1 MDQTILEAR
10 IINQEFDFPGFPSLA
25 RCAERLQLLQ
35 QSHRLKPSPDETSSS
50 SSSSSEAAPGP
61 TEAGPEAPPAAAATT
76 TTTVPVV
83 NVYDGF
89 AREIMSYKLEM
100 TKTCRQ
106 YSTCDIE
113 ASNYQS
119 LSNEVSSE
127 IAKVREEVLQLEVE
141 LKQQEG
147 IRSHRE
153 RLELLAKEVNT
164 RPARS
169 SLKRKLAAMEEE
181 LKNVEE
187 SITAIDAAVMVRYE
201 QFEAVQRA
209 VAVLQDV
216 IGEWLV
222 QWFVRILVG

>member
-10 IINQEFDFPGFPSLA
+10 IITQEFDFPGFPSLT
-25 RCAERLQLLQ
+25 RCAERLQVLQ
-35 QSHRLKPSPDETSSS
+35 QSHRSKALVGDSSS
-50 SSSSSEAAPGP
+50 SGSSG
-61 TEAGPEAPPAAAATT
+61 EAPPVTETTAPETTTAPAATAT
-76 TTTVPVV
+76 TAAPPI
-83 NVYDGF
+83 NVYDAF
-89 AREIMSYKLEM
+89 AREILSYKLEM
-100 TKTCRQ
+100 TKTCRH

-119 LSNEVSSE
+119 LTDEVSTE
-127 IAKVREEVLQLEVE
+127 IAKVREEVLRLEVE

-187 SITAIDAAVMVRYE
+187 SITAIDAAVMTRHE
-201 QFEAVQRA
+201 QFEALQRA

-216 IGEWLV
+216 IGE
-222 QWFVRILVG
+222 FVVSSED

>member
-10 IINQEFDFPGFPSLA
+10 IINQEFDFPGFPSLN
-25 RCAERLQLLQ
+25 RCAERLQSLQ
-35 QSHRLKPSPDETSSS
+35 QSHRLPTTAGESSS
-50 SSSSSEAAPGP
+50 SSSGVAADTDTAAPL
-61 TEAGPEAPPAAAATT
+61 EASTAAPPTTT
-76 TTTVPVV
+76 TTTVPPF
-83 NVYDGF
+83 NVYEAF

-100 TKTCRQ
+100 TKTCRH

-113 ASNYQS
+113 ATNYQS
-119 LSNEVSSE
+119 LTDDVSAD
-127 IAKVREEVLQLEVE
+127 IAKAREEVLQLEVE
-141 LKQQEG
+141 LKQQEN

-169 SLKRKLAAMEEE
+169 SLKRKLAATEEE

-187 SITAIDAAVMVRYE
+187 SITAIDAAVMTRYE

-209 VAVLQDV
+209 VAILQDA
-216 IGEWLV
+216 
-222 QWFVRILVG
+222 LVGEFCFTC